1 MRIFVSN
8 KTTKYKIMTTFEYKY
23 RSYKKGE
30 EVFQLGAN
38 GENTKFLGLVS
49 RQTKYS
55 FFYIDAETGRER
67 SKYREITNYADKY
80 SFAKK

>member
-1 MRIFVSN
+1 MS
-8 KTTKYKIMTTFEYKY
+8 TFEYKY

-30 EVFQLGAN
+30 EVFQLGAD

-55 FFYIDAETGRER
+55 FFYICAETGRER
-67 SKYREITNYADKY
+67 SKYRKITNHADKY

>member
-1 MRIFVSN
+1 M
-8 KTTKYKIMTTFEYKY
+8 KAFEYKY
-23 RSYKKGE
+23 RNYKKGE
-30 EVFQLGAN
+30 KVYQVGAY

-67 SKYREITNYADKY
+67 SKYRDITNHADKY
-80 SFAKK
+80 NFAK

>member
-1 MRIFVSN
+1 MS
-8 KTTKYKIMTTFEYKY
+8 TFEYKY

-30 EVFQLGAN
+30 EVYQLGVYGAK
-38 GENTKFLGLVS
+38 TQFLGLVS

-67 SKYREITNYADKY
+67 SKYREITNYSDKY